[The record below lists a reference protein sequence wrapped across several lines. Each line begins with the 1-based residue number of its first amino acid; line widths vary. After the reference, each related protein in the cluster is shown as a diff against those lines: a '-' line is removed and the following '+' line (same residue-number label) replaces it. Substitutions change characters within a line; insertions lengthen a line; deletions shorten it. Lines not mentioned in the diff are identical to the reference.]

1 MKWVEKICLYSPF
14 SLLIHCI
21 TLIVLFF
28 LKKPNCT
35 RNFTIAVYYQLPL
48 PVSFRQMCVD
58 FFLSKWSLTEQQT
71 TKTQIHM
78 LRELSW
84 AWLAD
89 NFKSGS
95 TLAAGL
101 ICPPLVYSM
110 TDSCDAKFGHSPMN
124 IKSWGDDDW
133 IFHMWDSQPDNI
145 LFWVCSQIV
154 MGINESYI
162 LYRSDVQ
169 SVHMVTKVI

>member
-1 MKWVEKICLYSPF
+1 MHTKLHDCIFFINCLCLLVFDKCVLIFFRAIDLLLNSKLLKHRYIC
-14 SLLIHCI
+14 
-21 TLIVLFF
+21 
-28 LKKPNCT
+28 
-35 RNFTIAVYYQLPL
+35 R
-48 PVSFRQMCVD
+48 D
-58 FFLSKWSLTEQQT
+58 W
-71 TKTQIHM
+71 
-78 LRELSW
+78 ELSW

-95 TLAAGL
+95 TLVASL

-133 IFHMWDSQPDNI
+133 IFHMRDSHPDNI

-154 MGINESYI
+154 MKINVFI
-162 LYRSDVQ
+162 LYRSEVQ
-169 SVHMVTKVI
+169 SV

>member
-1 MKWVEKICLYSPF
+1 MDWVEKICLYSPF
-14 SLLIHCI
+14 SQLIHCI

-28 LKKPNCT
+28 HKKPNCS
-35 RNFTIAVYYQLPL
+35 RNFTIAVYYQVSL

-89 NFKSGS
+89 NFKSRS
-95 TLAAGL
+95 TLAASL

-154 MGINESYI
+154 IKINESCI
-162 LYRSDVQ
+162 LYRSEVQ
-169 SVHMVTKVI
+169 SV

>member
-1 MKWVEKICLYSPF
+1 MSLFSFFINIKIW
-14 SLLIHCI
+14 H
-21 TLIVLFF
+21 IVLFYF
-28 LKKPNCT
+28 FFVKKPNCT
-35 RNFTIAVYYQLPL
+35 RNFTIAFFYQLSL

-71 TKTQIHM
+71 TKTQIHS
-78 LRELSW
+78 RDWELSW

-95 TLAAGL
+95 TLVASL

-133 IFHMWDSQPDNI
+133 IFHMRDSQPDNI

-154 MGINESYI
+154 MKINVFI
-162 LYRSDVQ
+162 LYRSEVQ
-169 SVHMVTKVI
+169 SV

>member
-1 MKWVEKICLYSPF
+1 
-14 SLLIHCI
+14 
-21 TLIVLFF
+21 
-28 LKKPNCT
+28 
-35 RNFTIAVYYQLPL
+35 
-48 PVSFRQMCVD
+48 
-58 FFLSKWSLTEQQT
+58 
-71 TKTQIHM
+71 M

-154 MGINESYI
+154 IKINESCI
-162 LYRSDVQ
+162 LYRSEVQ
-169 SVHMVTKVI
+169 SVHITKVGCKHCKWDFEDYYIDICISGQFCLYICKICSIMGAKSGQAK

>member
-1 MKWVEKICLYSPF
+1 MSITDLFPNKFLGHFKGQ
-14 SLLIHCI
+14 LISKANCQAMNSSKKRTNEFVFTSMRH
-21 TLIVLFF
+21 VFVRF
-28 LKKPNCT
+28 LGESSARKKRFEIYWP
-35 RNFTIAVYYQLPL
+35 
-48 PVSFRQMCVD
+48 
-58 FFLSKWSLTEQQT
+58 
-71 TKTQIHM
+71 
-78 LRELSW
+78 
-84 AWLAD
+84 LAD

-95 TLAAGL
+95 TVVASL

-154 MGINESYI
+154 MKINESCI
-162 LYRSDVQ
+162 LYRSEVQ
-169 SVHMVTKVI
+169 SV